1 LDGAQQITAAE
12 EIIQRNL
19 SVREAEQL
27 VKRLSAASPVSVA
40 KRVENKDVLRLQEE
54 LADSIG
60 ANVQIR
66 SGKAGAGMLKISY
79 SSLDQLDGIIARL
92 KKS

>member
-1 LDGAQQITAAE
+1 
-12 EIIQRNL
+12 
-19 SVREAEQL
+19 
-27 VKRLSAASPVSVA
+27 
-40 KRVENKDVLRLQEE
+40 
-54 LADSIG
+54 
-60 ANVQIR
+60 VQIR